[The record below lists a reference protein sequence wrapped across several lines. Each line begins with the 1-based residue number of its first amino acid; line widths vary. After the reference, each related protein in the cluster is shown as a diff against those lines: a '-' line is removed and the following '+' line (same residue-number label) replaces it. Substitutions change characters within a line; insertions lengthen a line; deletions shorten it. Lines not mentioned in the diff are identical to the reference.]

1 MFVEPIVNLPGQLD
15 VRRSLSSVCRNQLPI
30 QIMNI
35 SPSPVKVY
43 KAMKLGTVIPST
55 GVLLVSDED
64 LQTEVQ
70 LPSFGHLYYNS
81 LICQHLKEL
90 NSSTF

>member
-1 MFVEPIVNLPGQLD
+1 MLIEPISNLLDQLY
-15 VRRSLSSVCRNQLPI
+15 VGCSLSSVCRNQFQI

-43 KAMKLGTVIPST
+43 KGMKLGTVILST

-64 LQTEVQ
+64 LQTEFV
-70 LPSFGHLYYNS
+70 N
-81 LICQHLKEL
+81 I
-90 NSSTF
+90 